1 MKRRRKVSSG
11 ARVSERY
18 DRPQSPAQRLL
29 AWPDPSDDKPKQ
41 LQEMTETRNPFV
53 LARQVRRDLQ
63 AIRILLR
70 QARRHVA

>member
-1 MKRRRKVSSG
+1 
-11 ARVSERY
+11 
-18 DRPQSPAQRLL
+18 
-29 AWPDPSDDKPKQ
+29 
-41 LQEMTETRNPFV
+41 MTETRNPFV